1 MPTPKVVGDILRP
14 PSSLVELGMRISE
27 ITSTKPKTP
36 EQMRVAALKSAAD
49 QASAAVS
56 VERQRQRLSKARRDM
71 AKLNQA
77 R

>member
-1 MPTPKVVGDILRP
+1 
-14 PSSLVELGMRISE
+14 MRLHE
-27 ITSTKPKTP
+27 ITSIKPKTP

-56 VERQRQRLSKARRDM
+56 AERQRQRLAKALRAM
-71 AKLNQA
+71 AKLNQS

>member
-1 MPTPKVVGDILRP
+1 
-14 PSSLVELGMRISE
+14 MRISE

-56 VERQRQRLSKARRDM
+56 VERQRQRLSKARRDI